1 MEIKV
6 ISTANEEVIIAI
18 GRTKTG
24 KTQFLEEM
32 MLRFPHIVRDIFK
45 KVDNKS
51 LTNFRNVSR
60 VYCDFIDYEFFHS
73 VRKIQGRERM
83 TEFQQQWDKVL
94 KNIPTQV
101 RKEIFGTFEK
111 KFQYDWYRKKLLW
124 SPLYIAVE
132 TCQHELCKFMIER
145 IKDANP
151 MRKDG
156 ITEIH
161 MATFAGLHENCELLK
176 SHFTTTMTNFDH
188 ILTHQPPQIDPVEL
202 KLHNDRWCE
211 ILNQL
216 SATSDR
222 LGVTMHPAQPDWTF

>member
-6 ISTANEEVIIAI
+6 ISTANEEVIIAN

-73 VRKIQGRERM
+73 VRKIQGRECM

-161 MATFAGLHENCELLK
+161 MATFAGLQENCELLK
-176 SHFTTTMTNFDH
+176 SHFTTTMTFDH
-188 ILTHQPPQIDPVEL
+188 ILTSTDFDPQTPP
-202 KLHNDRWCE
+202 N
-211 ILNQL
+211 
-216 SATSDR
+216 
-222 LGVTMHPAQPDWTF
+222 